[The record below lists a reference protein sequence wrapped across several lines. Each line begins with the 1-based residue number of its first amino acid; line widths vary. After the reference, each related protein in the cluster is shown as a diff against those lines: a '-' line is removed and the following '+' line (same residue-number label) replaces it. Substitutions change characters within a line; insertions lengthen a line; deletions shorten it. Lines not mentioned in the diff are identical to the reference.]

1 MAAIRLC
8 SSATC
13 RCCSAIRLKSW
24 ECCRRLCCTA
34 LVSWGWELTGT
45 ETGGSA
51 ASNGE
56 AAGGEAGGAVGAI
69 WFLNAIILNNFS
81 CSALAFWTAAVSLGL
96 MASNVEPS
104 RILNPPSGS
113 AMYLIWKK
121 TREIGRSRLIWF
133 WFDYRLPRPVG
144 IEISVRTTNC
154 SGTITFL
161 FDIAIW
167 STSGRSSGLICIFKG
182 FWRRLIF

>member
-45 ETGGSA
+45 ETGGWA

-121 TREIGRSRLIWF
+121 TREIVRTFQIDLILIW
-133 WFDYRLPRPVG
+133 LPFATSSWDRDKCKNHELLRNHHLLVRHSDLVDLRALFRPHMH
-144 IEISVRTTNC
+144 I
-154 SGTITFL
+154 
-161 FDIAIW
+161 
-167 STSGRSSGLICIFKG
+167 
-182 FWRRLIF
+182 